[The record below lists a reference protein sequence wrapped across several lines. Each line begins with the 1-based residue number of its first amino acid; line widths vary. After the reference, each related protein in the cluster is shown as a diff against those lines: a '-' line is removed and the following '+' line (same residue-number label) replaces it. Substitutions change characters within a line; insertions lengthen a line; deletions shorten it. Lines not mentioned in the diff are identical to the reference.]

1 LERGTCHTVWHRLG
15 LDFVSDDSTVGRLSA
30 YTGCPLLVGCRR
42 IHPSCGCS
50 NDCLGERHPDTLW
63 ADKALAEVL
72 RKLGEDP
79 Q

>member
-1 LERGTCHTVWHRLG
+1 VPQVWHRLG